1 MCTYTDIST
10 LYLLSSTYTLRIVAM
25 FLIMTLQYAMGR
37 CVYDISNI
45 QSVFFL
51 LDRKAPAR
59 RSSEVLSDFVKVI
72 VIAIIC
78 LAPVVDC

>member
-1 MCTYTDIST
+1 MVFRNSRV
-10 LYLLSSTYTLRIVAM
+10 LL
-25 FLIMTLQYAMGR
+25 
-37 CVYDISNI
+37 
-45 QSVFFL
+45 FL